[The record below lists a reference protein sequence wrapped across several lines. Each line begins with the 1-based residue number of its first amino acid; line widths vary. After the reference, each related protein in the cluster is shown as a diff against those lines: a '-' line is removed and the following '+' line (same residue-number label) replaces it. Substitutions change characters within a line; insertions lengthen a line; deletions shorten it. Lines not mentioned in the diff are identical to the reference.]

1 MKTSRFRSLVAFAAV
16 AAMAVAAAGAA
27 CASPADVLMGYA
39 LLQPDALSTGHLLAF
54 AAAGSIK
61 QLNALLASR
70 KSTLDAMAV
79 ITTAAEARDDGM
91 LTADER
97 TQFDAHADK
106 VKTLDGDI
114 ARVRANLETTRTGAS
129 VEMPDGRIVV
139 EDNRAADPRGGFRSF
154 GEFAAAVHAAG
165 VAAANGHQV
174 RDDRLIFNAAAPGSS
189 YANESNGSD
198 GGFLVPVDFSRTIF
212 QASQTQVDALLPYTD
227 STPVEGNGMAF
238 PVDETTP
245 WGTSGVKAYWTN
257 EGAEMAKSK
266 PAFDPVQMRLQKLTC
281 LVPVTDELLQDSS
294 AIGSYLNAQTPQAMA
309 WRTNEALWSGDGA
322 GKPRGFFGSGAMISV
337 AKESGQA
344 GGTIVRKNVANMR
357 SRMLA
362 ASYRRAIWM
371 INNDALPQLDELAY
385 GQAATNA
392 AIYNPVGGDFGYG
405 LLLGRPVMVTQHNA
419 TVGAQGDIALV
430 DWKSYRTITKAG
442 GIETATSMHLWFDL
456 GMTAFRAIFR
466 VAGQPAVS
474 KPVTP
479 NNGSNTLSPFVVLDV
494 RA

>member
-1 MKTSRFRSLVAFAAV
+1 MKNFSFRSVLAFAAV
-16 AAMAVAAAGAA
+16 AALSVGAAFAAAPDAFLA
-27 CASPADVLMGYA
+27 YA
-39 LLQPDALSTGHLLAF
+39 ILQPDTLSTGHLLAF

-70 KSTLDAMAV
+70 KSTLDAMAA
-79 ITTAAEARDDGM
+79 ITTAAEAREDGM

-114 ARVRANLETTRTGAS
+114 ARVRANLDATRSGAS
-129 VEMPDGRIVV
+129 VELPDGRIST

-154 GEFAAAVHAAG
+154 GEFATAVHAAS
-165 VAAANGHQV
+165 VAVANGHQA

-189 YANESNGSD
+189 YANESSGSD
-198 GGFLVPVDFSRTIF
+198 GGFLVPVDFSRNIF

-245 WGTSGVKAYWTN
+245 WGTSGIKAYWTT
-257 EGAEMAKSK
+257 EAAEMAKSK
-266 PAFDPVQMRLQKLTC
+266 PAFDPVQLRLQKLTC
-281 LVPVTDELLQDSS
+281 LVPVTDELLADSG
-294 AIGSYLNAQTPQAMA
+294 AIGSYLNTQTPQAMA
-309 WRTNEALWSGDGA
+309 WRTNEALWSGDGI
-322 GKPRGFFGSGAMISV
+322 GKPRGFFGSGAMVSV
-337 AKESGQA
+337 AKETSQA
-344 GGTIVRKNVANMR
+344 AGTIVRQNITKMR
-357 SRMLA
+357 ARMSP

-371 INNDALPQLDELAY
+371 INNDALPQIDELAY
-385 GQAATNA
+385 GQTGTNS

-405 LLLGRPVMVTQHNA
+405 TLLGRPVMVTQHNA
-419 TVGAQGDIALV
+419 TVGSQGDIALV

-456 GMTAFRAIFR
+456 GMTAFRAVFR

-474 KPVTP
+474 KPITP

-494 RA
+494 RAG

>member
-1 MKTSRFRSLVAFAAV
+1 MKNFSFRSILAFVAV
-16 AAMAVAAAGAA
+16 AACAVGAA
-27 CASPADVLMGYA
+27 FATPPDMLLAHA
-39 LLQPDALSTGHLLAF
+39 FLQPDMLSTGHLLAF

-70 KSTLDAMAV
+70 KTTLEAMAA
-79 ITTAAEARDDGM
+79 ITAAAEAREGGM
-91 LTADER
+91 LTEDER
-97 TQFDAHADK
+97 TQFDAHASK
-106 VKTLDGDI
+106 ITALDGDI
-114 ARVRANLETTRTGAS
+114 ARVKAGIEATRTGTS
-129 VEMPDGRIVV
+129 VTLPDGAIST

-189 YANESNGSD
+189 YANESAGSD
-198 GGFLVPVDFSRTIF
+198 GGFLVPVDFSRSIF
-212 QASQTQVDALLPYTD
+212 QASQTQVDSLLPYTD

-245 WGTSGVKAYWTN
+245 WGSSGIKAYWTN
-257 EGAEMAKSK
+257 EAAEMTKSK
-266 PAFDPVQMRLQKLTC
+266 PAFDPVQLRLQKLTC
-281 LVPVTDELLQDSS
+281 LVPVTDELLADSG
-294 AIGSYLNAQTPQAMA
+294 AVGSYLNTQTPQAMA
-309 WRTNEALWSGDGA
+309 WRTNEALWGGDGI
-322 GKPRGFFGSGAMISV
+322 GKPRGFFGSGAMVSV
-337 AKESGQA
+337 AKETSQA
-344 GGTIVRKNVANMR
+344 AATIVRQNVTKMR
-357 SRMLA
+357 ARMSP

-385 GQAATNA
+385 GQATTNA
-392 AIYNPVGGDFGYG
+392 AIYNPVGGEFGYG
-405 LLLGRPVMVTQHNA
+405 TLLGRPVMVTQHNP
-419 TVGAQGDIALV
+419 TVGAQGDISLV

-456 GMTAFRAIFR
+456 GMTAFRAVFR

-474 KPVTP
+474 KPITP

-494 RA
+494 RAG

>member
-79 ITTAAEARDDGM
+79 ITAAAEARDDGM

-106 VKTLDGDI
+106 IKTLDGDI
-114 ARVRANLETTRTGAS
+114 ARVRANLDTARTGAS
-129 VEMPDGRIVV
+129 VELPDGRIAV
-139 EDNRAADPRGGFRSF
+139 EENRAADPRGGFRSM
-154 GEFAAAVHAAG
+154 GEFAAAVHAAS

-174 RDDRLIFNAAAPGSS
+174 RDDRLIFNAAAPGNSF
-189 YANESNGSD
+189 ANESSGSD
-198 GGFLVPVDFSRTIF
+198 GGFLVPVEYSQNIF
-212 QASQTQVDALLPYTD
+212 QASQNQVDALLPYTD
-227 STPVEGNGMAF
+227 STPVTGNSMAF

-245 WGTSGVKAYWTN
+245 WGSSGIKAFWTN
-257 EGAEMAKSK
+257 EAAEMAKSK
-266 PAFDPVQMRLQKLTC
+266 PALDPMQLRLQKLTC
-281 LVPVTDELLQDSS
+281 LVPVTDELLADSG
-294 AIGSYLNAQTPQAMA
+294 AIGSYLNAQTPVAMN
-309 WRTNEALWSGDGA
+309 WRTNEALWGGDGA
-322 GKPRGFFGSGAMISV
+322 GKPRGFFLGGAMVSV
-337 AKESGQA
+337 AKESGQG
-344 GGTIVRKNVANMR
+344 GGTVVRQNITKMR
-357 SRMLA
+357 ARMA
-362 ASYRRAIWM
+362 PASYRRAFWM
-371 INNDALPQLDELAY
+371 INNDVLPQLDELAY
-385 GQAATNA
+385 GQVGTNS

-405 LLLGRPVMVTQHNA
+405 TLLGRPVMVTQHNP

-430 DWKSYRTITKAG
+430 DWKSYRTITKSG
-442 GIETATSMHLWFDL
+442 GVETATSMHLWFDL
-456 GMTAFRAIFR
+456 GLTAFRAIFR
-466 VAGQPAVS
+466 VAGQPLVT
-474 KPVTP
+474 KPITP
-479 NNGSNTLSPFVVLDV
+479 NNGTATLSPFVVLDV

>member
-1 MKTSRFRSLVAFAAV
+1 MKLFRSQHFLVMLAV
-16 AAMAVAAAGAA
+16 AALAMVGVAIAFPSDAIAGVAG
-27 CASPADVLMGYA
+27 LR
-39 LLQPDALSTGHLLAF
+39 PDSLGTGHLLAL
-54 AAAGSIK
+54 AGAGTIK
-61 QLNALLASR
+61 QLNTLLASR
-70 KSTLDAMAV
+70 KSTLDAMAA
-79 ITTAAEARDDGM
+79 ITAAAEAREDGM

-106 VKTLDGDI
+106 IKTLDGDI
-114 ARVRANLETTRTGAS
+114 ARVRANLDATRSGSS
-129 VEMPDGRIVV
+129 VEVPDGRISV

-174 RDDRLIFNAAAPGSS
+174 RDDRLIFNTAAPGSS
-189 YANESNGSD
+189 YANESAGAD

-212 QASQTQVDALLPYTD
+212 QASQTQVDSLLPYTD

-245 WGTSGVKAYWTN
+245 WGTSGIKAYWTS
-257 EGAEMAKSK
+257 EAAEMAKSK
-266 PAFDPVQMRLQKLTC
+266 PSFDPMQLRLQKLTC
-281 LVPVTDELLQDSS
+281 LVPVTDELLADSG
-294 AIGSYLNAQTPQAMA
+294 AIGSYLNTQTPQAMA
-309 WRTNEALWSGDGA
+309 WRTNEALWGGDGA
-322 GKPRGFFGSGAMISV
+322 GKPRGFFGSGAMVSV

-344 GGTIVRKNVANMR
+344 AASIVRQNVTKMR
-357 SRMLA
+357 ARMSP

-405 LLLGRPVMVTQHNA
+405 MLLGRPVMVTQHNP

-430 DWKSYRTITKAG
+430 DWKSYRTITKSG
-442 GIETATSMHLWFDL
+442 GIETATSIHLWFDL
-456 GMTAFRAIFR
+456 GMTAFRAVFR
-466 VAGQPAVS
+466 VAGQPAVT
-474 KPVTP
+474 KPITP

-494 RA
+494 RS